1 MRVKLGEVFESQ
13 IAGEWGNE
21 CAENENGTKVLRTTN
36 FTQEGRINYD
46 DVVIRSINQSKV
58 EKKRLHY
65 GDIILEKSG
74 GTEKTPVGRVVFCD
88 EAIEDSVYLCNNFTQ
103 AMRVNQSIASP
114 KYVFYYMWN
123 FHCSGKTEL
132 LQNKTTG
139 IRNLQVRLY
148 LDLSIPLPPLET
160 QRHIAAVLDKVSALI
175 ALRRQQLDKLDE
187 LVKARF
193 VEMFGDPMMNPHNL
207 PKVILGSVLTI
218 EPQNGLYKP
227 QSDYVSDG
235 TGVPILRIDSFY
247 DGRVSNFSSLK
258 RLICSEIELKRY
270 SLYENDI
277 VINRVNSIEYL
288 GKCGLIR
295 GLVEN
300 TVFESNMMRLHVDE
314 HKFHPVYITKLLCSQ
329 FIYQQILKRAKK
341 AVNQASIN
349 QKDVQSFIVYMPS
362 MERQEQFAAIVDQ
375 TEKTKAAVQQALE
388 KLETMKKALMQEYF
402 GGEV

>member
-13 IAGEWGNE
+13 IAGEWGSE

-148 LDLSIPLPPLET
+148 LDLSIPLPPLEI
-160 QRHIAAVLDKVSALI
+160 QRHIAAVLDKVSDLI
-175 ALRRQQLDKLDE
+175 AKRRQQLDKLDE

-193 VEMFGDPMMNPHNL
+193 VEMFGDPVKSTRWRMRKLSQMGELNRGVSKHRPRNDPAL
-207 PKVILGSVLTI
+207 LGGRYPLIQTGDVA
-218 EPQNGLYKP
+218 NAGLFI
-227 QSDYVSDG
+227 SS
-235 TGVPILRIDSFY
+235 
-247 DGRVSNFSSLK
+247 FSSTYSELGLK
-258 RLICSEIELKRY
+258 QSRMWQAGTLCITIAANIAKTAILSFDACFPDSIVGFIPSEEISVVFIHYWFSFFQKILEEQAPQVAQK
-270 SLYENDI
+270 N
-277 VINRVNSIEYL
+277 INL
-288 GKCGLIR
+288 
-295 GLVEN
+295 
-300 TVFESNMMRLHVDE
+300 
-314 HKFHPVYITKLLCSQ
+314 
-329 FIYQQILKRAKK
+329 QILS
-341 AVNQASIN
+341 NL
-349 QKDVQSFIVYMPS
+349 DVIVPPADL
-362 MERQEQFAAIVDQ
+362 QNQFAAFVTQ

-402 GGEV
+402 G

>member
-1 MRVKLGEVFESQ
+1 MRAKLGEVFESQ
-13 IAGEWGNE
+13 IAGEWGSE

-175 ALRRQQLDKLDE
+175 AKRRQQLDKLDE

-193 VEMFGDPMMNPHNL
+193 VEMFGDMVSNVNQFSVSQLGIVCDVRDGTHDTPQYCERGYPLVTSKNVTGGKIDLSSCGFISEEDFLAINKRSKVDEGDIIMPMIGTIGKPVIVSFEPHFAIKNVAL
-207 PKVILGSVLTI
+207 IKFPPGAHVKNIYIKTLL
-218 EPQNGLYKP
+218 E
-227 QSDYVSDG
+227 SDYFDRMVLAKIHGG
-235 TGVPILRIDSFY
+235 TQKFISLGDIRNLKIAIPPIDLQ
-247 DGRVSNFSSLK
+247 N
-258 RLICSEIELKRY
+258 
-270 SLYENDI
+270 
-277 VINRVNSIEYL
+277 
-288 GKCGLIR
+288 
-295 GLVEN
+295 
-300 TVFESNMMRLHVDE
+300 
-314 HKFHPVYITKLLCSQ
+314 
-329 FIYQQILKRAKK
+329 
-341 AVNQASIN
+341 
-349 QKDVQSFIVYMPS
+349 
-362 MERQEQFAAIVDQ
+362 QFAAFVTQ

-402 GGEV
+402 G

>member
-13 IAGEWGNE
+13 IAGEWGSE

-88 EAIEDSVYLCNNFTQ
+88 EAIEGSVYLCNNFTQ

-148 LDLSIPLPPLET
+148 LDLSIPLPSLET
-160 QRHIAAVLDKVSALI
+160 QRHIAAVLDKVSDLI
-175 ALRRQQLDKLDE
+175 AKRRQQLDKLDE

-193 VEMFGDPMMNPHNL
+193 VEMFGDPVTNSKGLVTRKGSDFFTLTNGKFVPEEKRRDEGIPAYGGNGISWYTDE
-207 PKVILGSVLTI
+207 ILVAHDTI
-218 EPQNGLYKP
+218 
-227 QSDYVSDG
+227 V
-235 TGVPILRIDSFY
+235 V
-247 DGRVSNFSSLK
+247 GRVGFQSGNVHFAKGPLWVTDNAMYISDFNKDQYDLRFLCALMEHIDFTRFQDAGDLK
-258 RLICSEIELKRY
+258 KITQKPFMQLSYIAP
-270 SLYENDI
+270 
-277 VINRVNSIEYL
+277 SIQE
-288 GKCGLIR
+288 
-295 GLVEN
+295 
-300 TVFESNMMRLHVDE
+300 
-314 HKFHPVYITKLLCSQ
+314 
-329 FIYQQILKRAKK
+329 
-341 AVNQASIN
+341 
-349 QKDVQSFIVYMPS
+349 QKSFITFV
-362 MERQEQFAAIVDQ
+362 EQNDKAKLAIQ
-375 TEKTKAAVQQALE
+375 KGLE
-388 KLETMKKALMQEYF
+388 KLETLKKALMQEYF
-402 GGEV
+402 G

>member
-1 MRVKLGEVFESQ
+1 MARLGDVFEIQ
-13 IAGEWGNE
+13 ITGEWGSE
-21 CAENENGTKVLRTTN
+21 CTENETGTKVLRTTN
-36 FTQEGRINYD
+36 FTPEGRISYD
-46 DVVIRSINQSKV
+46 DVVVRSINESKV
-58 EKKRLHY
+58 EKKRLHC

-88 EAIEDSVYLCNNFTQ
+88 ESIEESIYLCNNFTQ
-103 AMRVNQSIASP
+103 AMRVNQTIAIP
-114 KYVFYYMWN
+114 RYVFYFMWN
-123 FHCSGKTEL
+123 LHCSGRTDL

-139 IRNLQVRLY
+139 IRNLQVKSY
-148 LDLSIPLPPLET
+148 LNEECPLPTLDE
-160 QRHIAAVLDKVSALI
+160 QRKIAVVLDKVSDLI
-175 ALRRQQLDKLDE
+175 AKRRQQLNKLDE
-187 LVKARF
+187 MVKARF
-193 VEMFGDPMMNPHNL
+193 IEMFGDPMTNPHNL

-247 DGRVSNFSSLK
+247 EGKVSNLSSLK

-288 GKCGLIR
+288 GKCGLIQ

-314 HKFHPVYITKLLCSQ
+314 HKFHPVYITKLLCSE
-329 FIYQQILKRAKK
+329 FIYQQILRRAKK

-349 QKDVQSFIVYMPS
+349 QKDVQSFVVYMPPI
-362 MERQEQFAAIVDQ
+362 EQQDQFAAFVKQ
-375 TEKTKAAVQQALE
+375 TDKSKLAIQKSLE
-388 KLETMKKALMQEYF
+388 KLEILKKALMQKYF
-402 GGEV
+402 G

>member
-13 IAGEWGNE
+13 IAGEWGSE

-175 ALRRQQLDKLDE
+175 AKRRQQLDKLDE

-193 VEMFGDPMMNPHNL
+193 VEMFGDMVSNVNQFSVSQLGIVCDVRDGTHDTPQYCERGYPLVTSKNVTGGKIDLSSCGFISEEDFLAINKRSKVDEGDIIMPMIGTIGKPVIVSFEPHFAIKNVAL
-207 PKVILGSVLTI
+207 IKFPPEAHVKNIYIKTLL
-218 EPQNGLYKP
+218 E
-227 QSDYVSDG
+227 SDYFDRMVLAKIHGG
-235 TGVPILRIDSFY
+235 TQKFISLGDIRNLKIAIPPIDLQ
-247 DGRVSNFSSLK
+247 N
-258 RLICSEIELKRY
+258 
-270 SLYENDI
+270 
-277 VINRVNSIEYL
+277 
-288 GKCGLIR
+288 
-295 GLVEN
+295 
-300 TVFESNMMRLHVDE
+300 
-314 HKFHPVYITKLLCSQ
+314 
-329 FIYQQILKRAKK
+329 
-341 AVNQASIN
+341 
-349 QKDVQSFIVYMPS
+349 
-362 MERQEQFAAIVDQ
+362 QFAAFVTQ

-402 GGEV
+402 G

>member
-13 IAGEWGNE
+13 IAGEWGSE

-148 LDLSIPLPPLET
+148 LDLSIPLPPLEI
-160 QRHIAAVLDKVSALI
+160 QRHIAAVLDKVSDLI
-175 ALRRQQLDKLDE
+175 AKRRHQLDKLDE

-193 VEMFGDPMMNPHNL
+193 VEMFGDMVSNVNQFSVSQLGIVCDVRDGTHDTPQYCERGYPLVTSKNVTGGKIDLSSCGFISEEDFLAINKRSKVDEGDIIMPMIGTIGKPVIVSFEPHFAIKNVAL
-207 PKVILGSVLTI
+207 IKFPPGAHVKNIYIKTLL
-218 EPQNGLYKP
+218 E
-227 QSDYVSDG
+227 SDYFDRMV
-235 TGVPILRIDSFY
+235 LA
-247 DGRVSNFSSLK
+247 K
-258 RLICSEIELKRY
+258 
-270 SLYENDI
+270 
-277 VINRVNSIEYL
+277 
-288 GKCGLIR
+288 IR
-295 GLVEN
+295 GG
-300 TVFESNMMRLHVDE
+300 TQ
-314 HKFHPVYITKLLCSQ
+314 KFISLGD
-329 FIYQQILKRAKK
+329 IRNLKIAIPPIDLQ
-341 AVNQASIN
+341 N
-349 QKDVQSFIVYMPS
+349 
-362 MERQEQFAAIVDQ
+362 QFAAFVTQ
-375 TEKTKAAVQQALE
+375 TEKTKVAVQQALE

-402 GGEV
+402 G